1 MIQLHLETEKGNLH
15 CIYKSSNAYYENQK
29 LSSDKESRDNPGL
42 IARESYKWY
51 SMSVNEN

>member
-29 LSSDKESRDNPGL
+29 LSSDKESRDNPGS
-42 IARESYKWY
+42 IARESYK
-51 SMSVNEN
+51 